1 MIRVDVITSGPYF
14 DGGMKRSVNLAV
26 DEASEKVAQTGVNM
40 VKSRLDTV
48 LVNPTG
54 RYQSQIQT
62 DRSTTSPV
70 VTDSGSVY
78 GPWLEGVSSRN
89 ASSRFKGYATFRKTT
104 AKLQTAAAGV
114 ADPIIDRRIK

>member
-1 MIRVDVITSGPYF
+1 MISVEVVTSGPFF
-14 DGGMKRSVNLAV
+14 DGGMSRAVNLGV

-62 DRSTTSPV
+62 DRSTSGPV
-70 VTDSGSVY
+70 VTDGGSVY

-89 ASSRFKGYATFRKTT
+89 TSARFKGYATFRKTS
-104 AKLQTAAAGV
+104 AKLAAAAGGI
-114 ADPIIDRRIK
+114 ADPIIDRRVK